1 MTVALSVLDLVPHC
15 TGSTPAD
22 ALRRTV
28 DLARLAE
35 RLGYVRYW
43 FAEHHALASVAS
55 SAPEILI
62 GHIASAT
69 QRIRVG
75 SGGVMLPNHVPLKVA
90 ETFRTLEALHPG
102 RIDLGL
108 GRAPGT
114 NGNATRA
121 LRAAGGEHFSALMNE
136 LLRFGSDQPYG
147 PGHPYAKVTAMP
159 TGVALPPVWILGSSG
174 ASAAAAG
181 AAGFGYSFAS
191 HFSTEPPAPAFA
203 AYREAF
209 KPTPAFPKP
218 HAILGVQVVCAETDA
233 KADELAQSMD
243 LTWLRINRNQYLPI
257 PSVQEA
263 AEYEWSEFDRQEV
276 REQRR
281 LSIVGSPATV
291 RERIAAMVAA
301 TQADEVMIVTNIHGH
316 AERLRSYELLTEAF
330 TGLCKAA

>member
-15 TGSTPAD
+15 TGSNPAE

-69 QRIRVG
+69 SRIRVG
-75 SGGVMLPNHVPLKVA
+75 SGGVMLPNHVPLRIA
-90 ETFRTLEALHPG
+90 ESFRTLEALHPD

-121 LRAAGGEHFSALMNE
+121 LRAAGSEHFSALINE

-159 TGVALPPVWILGSSG
+159 TGVPLPPIWILGSSG

-181 AAGFGYSFAS
+181 SAGFGYSFAS
-191 HFSTEPPAPAFA
+191 HFSPEPPAPAFA

-209 KPTPAFPKP
+209 KPSPAFPKP

-257 PSVQEA
+257 PSPEEV

-291 RERIAAMVAA
+291 RERIAAMVDA

-330 TGLCKAA
+330 AELRKAA

>member
-1 MTVALSVLDLVPHC
+1 MTFALSVLDLVPVC
-15 TGSTPAD
+15 TGSTPAE

-35 RLGYVRYW
+35 RLGYARYW

-69 QRIRVG
+69 TTIRVG
-75 SGGVMLPNHVPLKVA
+75 SGGVMLPNHIPLRVA
-90 ETFRTLEALHPG
+90 EVFRTLEALHPG
-102 RIDLGL
+102 RIDLGI

-114 NGNATRA
+114 NGNAVRA

-136 LLRFGSDQPYG
+136 LVRFGGAGYG

-159 TGVALPPVWILGSSG
+159 TEVPLPPIWILGSSG

-191 HFSTEPPAPAFA
+191 HFSPEPPAPAFE
-203 AYREAF
+203 AYRAAF
-209 KPTPAFPKP
+209 KPSEAFPKP
-218 HAILGVQVVCAETDA
+218 HAILGVSVVCAETDA
-233 KADELAQSMD
+233 RADELAQSMD

-257 PSVQEA
+257 PSPAEA
-263 AEYEWSEFDRQEV
+263 AAYEWSEYDRQEV

-281 LSIVGSPATV
+281 LSVVGSPGTV
-291 RERIAAMVAA
+291 CARIAAMVRD
-301 TQADEVMIVTNIHGH
+301 TGADEVMIVSNIHGH
-316 AERLRSYELLTEAF
+316 AERLRSYELLT
-330 TGLCKAA
+330 AALGQRAAA

>member
-1 MTVALSVLDLVPHC
+1 MNVALSVLDLVPNC
-15 TGSTPAD
+15 TGSNPAE

-35 RLGYVRYW
+35 RLGYARYW
-43 FAEHHALASVAS
+43 FAEHHSLASVAS

-69 QRIRVG
+69 TSIRVG
-75 SGGVMLPNHVPLKVA
+75 SGGMMLPNHIPYRMA
-90 ETFRTLEALHPG
+90 EIFRTLEALHPG
-102 RIDLGL
+102 RIDLGI

-114 NGNATRA
+114 NGAATRA
-121 LRAAGGEHFSALMNE
+121 LRAAGSEHFSAMMNE
-136 LLRFGSDQPYG
+136 LVRFGGDQPYG

-159 TGVALPPVWILGSSG
+159 TGVPLPPVWILGSSG

-191 HFSTEPPAPAFA
+191 HFSTEPPAPAFR

-209 KPTPAFPKP
+209 KPSANFPKP

-233 KADELAQSMD
+233 RADELAQSMD

-257 PSVQEA
+257 PSPEEA
-263 AEYEWSEFDRQEV
+263 AAYDWTEIDREEV
-276 REQRR
+276 RQQRR

-291 RERIAAMVAA
+291 RARIAALVED
-301 TQADEVMIVTNIHGH
+301 TGADEVMIVTNLHGH
-316 AERLRSYELLTEAF
+316 AERLASYELLTAAF
-330 TGLCKAA
+330 AEQRRAA